1 MKKLI
6 LVLVLP
12 FVSFAQEKE
21 GKVATGEIKSN
32 LFDLVV
38 GKSVNVGYEYFLK
51 GNQSLQLDVT
61 AFDTY
66 SYLDASYLEE
76 NNLFGIQASYNIYF
90 SKKKEH
96 HGFVFYPFMKFRT
109 GTQVIDDYYSPNDP
123 ITGNY
128 TSASNEVD
136 LTGFEVGFGLGH
148 KWLFNDKISLGI
160 GSQIG
165 RNLNSDSEFRN
176 NYGEI
181 DFKANVTLGVRF

>member
-1 MKKLI
+1 MKKLFLFLLI
-6 LVLVLP
+6 P
-12 FVSFAQEKE
+12 FVSFAQENE

-66 SYLDASYLEE
+66 SYLDASYLDE
-76 NNLFGIQASYNIYF
+76 NNLVGIQASYNIYF
-90 SKKKEH
+90 SKNKNH
-96 HGFVFYPFMKFRT
+96 HGFVFYPFLKYRT
-109 GTQVIDDYYSPNDP
+109 GTQVVDDVFYTYDP
-123 ITGNY
+123 VNNSY
-128 TSASNEVD
+128 LSRSQSFD
-136 LTGFEVGFGLGH
+136 LSGFEIGFGLGH
-148 KWLFNDKISLGI
+148 KWLFNDKISLAV

-165 RNLNSDSEFRN
+165 RNLTSDREFKD
-176 NYGEI
+176 NYSEI